1 MRKDHPTRS
10 LIEGLRKSIVKK
22 RSKIKSV
29 SQLSQKAL
37 WGKKGGYDPANE
49 EQRLLINKYS
59 KKLKS

>member
-1 MRKDHPTRS
+1 MRKDDPLRAQAES
-10 LIEGLRKSIVKK
+10 LRESIYKK

-29 SQLSQKAL
+29 SHVSQKAL

-49 EQRLLINKYS
+49 ESKKMIAEFS